1 MIKLNIR
8 KKQQR
13 EENISKKM
21 REMKI
26 KQHIEPNL
34 LKKKGIDKT
43 QIITEIK

>member
-13 EENISKKM
+13 EESISKNM

-34 LKKKGIDKT
+34 RKKGIDKT
-43 QIITEIK
+43 QIIRD